1 MKKNDEDVNI
11 VEQSEIPSI
20 HINVNLG
27 FRVHRLT
34 LMFYISLSLYLLFF
48 LQLYIKLVNHSWPQD
63 IEMVDVMQ

>member
-1 MKKNDEDVNI
+1 MLMWR
-11 VEQSEIPSI
+11 VEYKFYIKLNS
-20 HINVNLG
+20 INVNLG